1 MIRRGILTSRA
12 LTSSRLDDFF
22 QYSYLYSVMI
32 TNIYFLGGRGKLG
45 SLGGGEARH
54 FGGGNFYPLNTLE
67 RTLDGGSLLDRG
79 PN

>member
-1 MIRRGILTSRA
+1 MIRCGILTSRA

-32 TNIYFLGGRGKLG
+32 TIYFFGGGKLG
-45 SLGGGEARH
+45 IL
-54 FGGGNFYPLNTLE
+54 GGGNFYPLNTLE

>member
-45 SLGGGEARH
+45 SLGGGKLGIL
-54 FGGGNFYPLNTLE
+54 GGGTSTP
-67 RTLDGGSLLDRG
+67 
-79 PN
+79 